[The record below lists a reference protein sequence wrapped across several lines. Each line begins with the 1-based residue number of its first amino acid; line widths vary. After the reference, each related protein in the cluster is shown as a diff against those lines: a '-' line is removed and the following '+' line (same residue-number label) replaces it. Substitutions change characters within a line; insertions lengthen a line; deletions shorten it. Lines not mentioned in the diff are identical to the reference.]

1 MKYLPDFY
9 KHLQRMIESRTHS
22 AIACVISRTG
32 SGPREAGAMMLLT
45 EDGFTAGTVGGGL
58 LEAQVMDLAQT
69 VIQSGKPVCKTFNLD
84 ADAAADDGMICGGT
98 VAVLINRIYPS
109 EATTVALYE
118 KLLNHLKQRNT
129 VHLIISIQE
138 HSGGIRTGLG
148 LFSIDGADPGT
159 LPVSAEEVES
169 LSNETGNH
177 FPLLTRLRKE
187 RFFILPIN
195 LPEVV
200 FIFGAGHISQVLTPF
215 CRTVGF
221 YPVVL
226 DDREDFANPKL
237 FPEAGEIIVIDSFS
251 GCFGGIEVDE
261 NSFLVVVTR
270 GHSHDREVV
279 SQALRT
285 PAKYIGMIGSR
296 RKRDGIYMTLRK
308 EGFSEDVLKRIYSPI
323 GLNIGAQTPAEIAV
337 SIVAELIAVR
347 HGHCKGNIQP

>member
-1 MKYLPDFY
+1 MKYLPDIY
-9 KHLQRMIESRTHS
+9 KHLERMIESRTPS

-32 SGPREAGAMMLLT
+32 SGPREAGAMMLIA
-45 EDGFTAGTVGGGL
+45 EDGFSAGTVGGGL

-69 VIQSGKPVCKTFNLD
+69 VIPSGKPVCETFNLD

-98 VAVLINRIYPS
+98 VEVIINRIYPS
-109 EATTVALYE
+109 DSTIVALYE
-118 KLLNHLKQRNT
+118 KLLNNLKQRNT

-148 LFSIDGADPGT
+148 LFSLDGADPGT
-159 LPVSAEEVES
+159 LEVSTEEVES
-169 LSNETGNH
+169 LAGETGNH
-177 FPLLTRLRKE
+177 LPLLAASGGR
-187 RFFILPIN
+187 RFFVLPIN

-200 FIFGAGHISQVLTPF
+200 FIFGAGHISQVLAPF
-215 CRTVGF
+215 CRTAGF

-226 DDREDFANPKL
+226 DDREDFANPKM
-237 FPEAGEIIVIDSFS
+237 FPDAGEVMVVGSFA
-251 GCFGGIEVDE
+251 GCFDGIDVDE
-261 NSFLVVVTR
+261 KSFVVVVTR

-308 EGFSEDVLKRIYSPI
+308 EGFMEDDLKRIYSPI

-347 HGHCKGNIQP
+347 QGQGKGSM

>member
-1 MKYLPDFY
+1 MKYLPGIY
-9 KHLQRMIESRTHS
+9 KHLQRMLESRTHS

-32 SGPREAGAMMLLT
+32 SGPREAGAMMLVA
-45 EDGFTAGTVGGGL
+45 EDGFSAGTVGGGL

-69 VIQSGKPVCKTFNLD
+69 VIQSGKPVCETYNLD

-98 VAVLINRIYPS
+98 VEVIIDRIYPS
-109 EATTVALYE
+109 DSTTIALYE
-118 KLLNHLKQRNT
+118 TLLNHLKQPNT

-148 LFSIDGADPGT
+148 LFSLDGSDPGT
-159 LPVSAEEVES
+159 LPISAEEVES
-169 LSNETGNH
+169 LAGETGNH
-177 FPLLTRLRKE
+177 LPRLEALRE
-187 RFFILPIN
+187 QRFFVLPIN

-200 FIFGAGHISQVLTPF
+200 FIFGAGHISQDLAPF
-215 CRTVGF
+215 CRTAGF
-221 YPVVL
+221 YPVVV
-226 DDREDFANPKL
+226 DDRKDFANPQL
-237 FPEAGEIIVIDSFS
+237 FPDAGEVMVVDSFS
-251 GCFGGIEVDE
+251 GCFDRIDVDE
-261 NSFLVVVTR
+261 KSFVVVVTR

-279 SQALRT
+279 SQALKT

-308 EGFSEDVLKRIYSPI
+308 EGFKEVDLKRIYSPI

-347 HGHCKGNIQP
+347 QGQNQGSM

>member
-1 MKYLPDFY
+1 MKYLPDIY

-32 SGPREAGAMMLLT
+32 SGPREAGAMMLVA
-45 EDGFTAGTVGGGL
+45 EDGFSAGTVGGGL

-69 VIQSGKPVCKTFNLD
+69 VIQSGKPVCETFNLD
-84 ADAAADDGMICGGT
+84 ADAAADDGMVCGGI
-98 VAVLINRIYPS
+98 VEVIIDRICPS
-109 EATTVALYE
+109 DSTTIALYE
-118 KLLNHLKQRNT
+118 TLLNNLKQRNT

-148 LFSIDGADPGT
+148 LFSLDGADPGT
-159 LPVSAEEVES
+159 LPISAEEIES
-169 LSNETGNH
+169 LAGETGNH
-177 FPLLTRLRKE
+177 FPLLAALRE
-187 RFFILPIN
+187 QRFFVLPIN
-195 LPEVV
+195 LPEIV
-200 FIFGAGHISQVLTPF
+200 FIFGAGHISQDLAPV
-215 CRTVGF
+215 CRAVGF

-226 DDREDFANPKL
+226 DDRKDFANPQL
-237 FPEAGEIIVIDSFS
+237 FPDADEVVVVDSFS
-251 GCFGGIEVDE
+251 RCFDRIDVDE
-261 NSFLVVVTR
+261 KSFVVVVTR

-279 SQALRT
+279 SQALKT

-308 EGFSEDVLKRIYSPI
+308 EGFKDVDLKRISSPI

-347 HGHCKGNIQP
+347 QGQG